1 MCHKKV
7 GSVCIFLALSL
18 AAHFTLLY
26 LALEALVATQS
37 NSKSVVHSIQD
48 ISILSG
54 IDHAEGMTLGIM
66 PRLLDAVTTS
76 KLIEKIPAQVVRPSA
91 KFPEKVAADVPSN
104 KPVNVSTADIVMLPV
119 MQARELLASGINL
132 FDFKNTERLHPLS
145 FNPRYF
151 EAGHLDKRA
160 KAQKN
165 LVPLY
170 PQDAY
175 DANRQGRVIAEL
187 LINAEGKVDASL
199 IIAATDG
206 FEESAAEAL
215 RGMSFVPAEIGGIKV
230 ASRLLVEMD
239 YRMINP
245 SFSSVDSEDVVPVG
259 SFDKPEK

>member
-1 MCHKKV
+1 MRIAGNVYRLIFFMCGNKV
-7 GSVCIFLALSL
+7 GSVCVFLALSL

-26 LALEALVATQS
+26 LALEPLVATQS
-37 NSKSVVHSIQD
+37 NSQLTAHSIQD
-48 ISILSG
+48 IRILSG
-54 IDHAEGMTLGIM
+54 IDHAEPVKTSPIPKVVGLG
-66 PRLLDAVTTS
+66 TKS
-76 KLIEKIPAQVVRPSA
+76 SEN
-91 KFPEKVAADVPSN
+91 VANDVPSN
-104 KPVNVSTADIVMLPV
+104 ESVTVSAADIVMLPV
-119 MQARELLASGINL
+119 MQAREILASGINL
-132 FDFKNTERLHPLS
+132 FDFKDTERLHPLS

-151 EAGHLDKRA
+151 DASHLDKRA

-165 LVPLY
+165 LVPVY

-187 LINAEGKVDASL
+187 LINAEGEVDASL

-215 RGMSFVPAEIGGIKV
+215 RGMGFVPAEIGGVKV

-245 SFSSVDSEDVVPVG
+245 SFSSVDSEDVMPVG
-259 SFDKPEK
+259 SFDKPDQ